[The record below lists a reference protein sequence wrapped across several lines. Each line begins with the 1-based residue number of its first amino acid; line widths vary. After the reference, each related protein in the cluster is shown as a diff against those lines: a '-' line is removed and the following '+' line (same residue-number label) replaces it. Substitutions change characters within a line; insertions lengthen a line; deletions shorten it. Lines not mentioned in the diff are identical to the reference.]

1 MKPEAVAVAP
11 VPVAVVPEAVAVEAI
26 TVDQHEFKGPK

>member
-26 TVDQHEFKGPK
+26 TVDQHEFKGPI